1 MIVALLV
8 LYAVPIISFLFG
20 MVGLWKDP
28 SRWRRYL
35 PMCINFVFVYA
46 YSYTPDI
53 GSNED
58 LIRYFS
64 QIEFYGTLSLVEALT
79 YTGGALFS
87 QYLYFWL
94 FGSMNM
100 MHLIPA
106 ISTSTVYAVA
116 GYITC
121 DTAERY
127 SSKQYIA
134 VVFLFQLITLPFYQ
148 LVNNVRNV
156 FAFSLIILA
165 VYLDVIKGKRNI
177 FVWFCY
183 IFGSLLHLTA
193 FTLIIFRVFS
203 ALGKKFFGAIVL
215 SQLFFGMFASKIYEW
230 GSVLSFD
237 SAIGVSFTTIIKK
250 LGNYLNDI
258 HSPGASKYL
267 SLPWSDPTILIRLLM
282 VMVAA
287 FGILIIYN
295 VLRTKNN
302 WSSWFRDDKRYY
314 AFVGMIA
321 VTTIMLHFLFYTP
334 NYWRFGSAVYVTIG
348 MLLIPMF
355 CNYRQLTLLP
365 RMLLYGH
372 FLVLPVMFWVQFIF
386 LRRLTNFSDWIM
398 EAFTTNYMTILIDLV
413 NSGI

>member
-64 QIEFYGTLSLVEALT
+64 DIEFYGTLSFVEALT
-79 YTGGALFS
+79 YAGGALFS
-87 QYLYFWL
+87 QYVYFWL

-127 SSKQYIA
+127 NSERYIA
-134 VVFLFQLITLPFYQ
+134 LVFLFQLIMLPFHSII
-148 LVNNVRNV
+148 VNVRNV
-156 FAFSLIILA
+156 FALSLIILA

-183 IFGSLLHLTA
+183 IFGSLLHLTT
-193 FTLIIFRVFS
+193 FSLIIFRVFS
-203 ALGKKFFGAIVL
+203 VLGKKYFGAIVL
-215 SQLFFGMFASKIYEW
+215 GQLLFGIFTSKIYEW

-237 SAIGVSFTTIIKK
+237 GAIGVSFTTIIKK
-250 LGNYLNDI
+250 LVFYLNDI
-258 HSPGASKYL
+258 HSSGASKYL
-267 SLPWSDPTILIRLLM
+267 SLPWSDPTILFRLLT
-282 VMVAA
+282 VIVAA
-287 FGILIIYN
+287 FIVLIIYN
-295 VLRTKNN
+295 VLRTNN
-302 WSSWFRDDKRYY
+302 YWNSWFRDDQRYY

-321 VTTIMLHFLFYTP
+321 VTTIMLHFLFNTP
-334 NYWRFGSAVYVTIG
+334 NYWRFGSAVIVTIG

-355 CNYRQLTLLP
+355 CYYRQLTLLP
-365 RMLLYGH
+365 RILLYGN
-372 FLVLPVMFWVQFIF
+372 FLLLPIMFWVQFIF
-386 LRRLTNFSDWIM
+386 LRRLSNFSDWIM

-413 NSGI
+413 NAII

>member
-20 MVGLWKDP
+20 IVGLWKDP

-35 PMCINFVFVYA
+35 PMCINFVFVCA
-46 YSYTPDI
+46 YSYIPDI

-64 QIEFYGTLSLVEALT
+64 EIEFYGTLPLEEALSHA
-79 YTGGALFS
+79 GGVLLSHYF
-87 QYLYFWL
+87 YFWL

-127 SSKQYIA
+127 NSKQYIV
-134 VVFLFQLITLPFYQ
+134 VVFLFQLIMLPFCS
-148 LVNNVRNV
+148 LINNVRNV
-156 FAFSLIILA
+156 FALSLIILA
-165 VYLDVIKGKRNI
+165 VYLDVIKGKRNF

-183 IFGSLLHLTA
+183 TFGSLLHLTA

-203 ALGKKFFGAIVL
+203 VLGKKYFGAIVL
-215 SQLFFGMFASKIYEW
+215 SQLFFAIIASKIYEW
-230 GSVLSFD
+230 GSVLFFD
-237 SAIGVSFTTIIKK
+237 GAIGVSFATIIRK
-250 LGNYLNDI
+250 LGNYLYNI
-258 HSPGASKYL
+258 KTPGASKYL
-267 SLPWSDPTILIRLLM
+267 SLPWSDPTIIFRLLTVM
-282 VMVAA
+282 MVA
-287 FGILIIYN
+287 FTVLIIYN
-295 VLRTKNN
+295 VLRTNNN
-302 WSSWFRDDKRYY
+302 WNSWFRDDHRYY
-314 AFVGMIA
+314 AFVGMIG

-334 NYWRFGSAVYVTIG
+334 NYWRFGSAVIVTIG

-355 CNYRQLTLLP
+355 CYYRQLTLFP
-365 RMLLYGH
+365 KMLLYGN
-372 FLVLPVMFWVQFIF
+372 FLVLPIMFWVQFIF
-386 LRRLTNFSDWIM
+386 FRRLTNFSDWIM